1 MNNNICFDPLRF
13 KTPKGTVVKGTKV
26 NFKIQ
31 VSEEIKPNFVYLMV
45 KEDAETD
52 YFYHEMHQV
61 NGGYETDVIFKDFG
75 HFWYNFKFVF
85 DGYNMFVSRTFDNRS
100 YYSNEK
106 GEDFLQLVTEKE
118 YKLDG
123 AIEGGIIYQI
133 LVDRF
138 AKSGKVKC
146 REPLILRDDWGGAL
160 HKNTTDPLVINREV
174 FGGNFNGVT
183 SKLNYLK
190 ELGVTVIYF
199 NPISLASSNHKYDT
213 ADYMKLD
220 DMYGSDENFKNL
232 VNKAK
237 ELGIKVIV
245 DGVYNHTGS
254 DSVYFNKYKRFN
266 SVGAYNSQKSPYYDW
281 FSFIDYPDV
290 YEAWWGIDTLPKV
303 RRDAKE
309 FHELIAGKNGVIA
322 KYLNMG
328 VFGVRLDVVDEI
340 SDEFTKLISDRVK
353 TYGENR
359 IVMGEV
365 WEDAAT
371 KISYSERR
379 KYFTRN
385 ELSSVMNYPIK
396 ESIISYVK
404 TQNPKDFESTIRM
417 LLNNYPKPVQDNLMN
432 FLGTHD
438 TGRFYNELIDA
449 SNGDREI
456 AFKLLK
462 IATTLMFTVIGV
474 PSIFYGDEYGME
486 NNDGSSRGCF
496 DWDNYKNEIFDWYM
510 KLSKVRKLK
519 ILEHGD
525 MNILFAK
532 NGKIVFE
539 RISENEK
546 LVVCTNVSDDSLE
559 VNLNGKFA
567 SFFTGEEK
575 NHFDLNKY
583 DFDVLIEKM

>member
-1 MNNNICFDPLRF
+1 MNNEVCFDPLRF
-13 KTPKGTVVKGTKV
+13 KYPKGAVVKGSKV
-26 NFKIQ
+26 KFKIQ
-31 VSEEIKPNFVYLMV
+31 VSEEIKPNYVFLMV
-45 KEDAETD
+45 KEDSETD
-52 YFYHEMHQV
+52 YFYHEMTAI
-61 NGGYETDVIFKDFG
+61 NGGYETEVTFKSFG
-75 HFWYNFKFVF
+75 HYWYNFKFVF
-85 DGYNMFVSRTFDNRS
+85 DNHDMYVSKTFDTRS
-100 YYSNEK
+100 YYSNVK

-123 AIEGGIIYQI
+123 AIEGGLIYQI

-138 AKSGKVKC
+138 AKDGEVKC
-146 REPLILRDDWGGAL
+146 REPLILRDDWGGKL
-160 HKNTTDPLVINREV
+160 QKNTTDPLVINREV
-174 FGGNFNGVT
+174 FGGNFKGVI

-190 ELGVTVIYF
+190 DLGVTVIYF
-199 NPISLASSNHKYDT
+199 NPISQASSNHKYDT
-213 ADYMKLD
+213 ADYMKFD
-220 DMYGSDENFKNL
+220 DMYGTDEDFKLL
-232 VNKAK
+232 VSKAK

-254 DSVYFNKYKRFN
+254 DSVYFNKYNRYKT
-266 SVGAYNSQKSPYYDW
+266 VGACNSEKSQYYNWY
-281 FSFIDYPDV
+281 SFINYPDV

-309 FHELIAGKNGVIA
+309 FHELIAGENGVIA

-340 SDEFTKLISDRVK
+340 SDDFTKLISDRVK
-353 TYGENR
+353 SYGENR

-379 KYFTRN
+379 KYFTQN

-396 ESIISYVK
+396 ESIINYIKS
-404 TQNPKDFESTIRM
+404 QNPKDFESTVRM

-438 TGRFYNELIDA
+438 TSRFYSELIYA
-449 SNGDREI
+449 SNGDRDI

-462 IATTLMFTVIGV
+462 IATILMFTVIGV

-496 DWDNYKNEIFDWYM
+496 DWENYNNEIFNWYM
-510 KLSKVRKLK
+510 TLTKIRKIKVFK
-519 ILEHGD
+519 HGD

-539 RISENEK
+539 RVSENERV
-546 LVVCTNVSDDSLE
+546 VVCTNISDDPLE
-559 VNLNGKFA
+559 VNLQGNFI
-567 SFFTGEEK
+567 SYFTHEEK
-575 NHFDLNKY
+575 NKFDLNKY
-583 DFDVLIEKM
+583 EFDVLIEKM